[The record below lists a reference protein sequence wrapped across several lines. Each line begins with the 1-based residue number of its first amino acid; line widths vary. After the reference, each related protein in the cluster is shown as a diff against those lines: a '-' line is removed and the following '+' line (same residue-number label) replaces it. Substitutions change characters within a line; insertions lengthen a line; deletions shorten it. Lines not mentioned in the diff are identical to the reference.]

1 MNQLESHVL
10 SICSIHTQ
18 NTSEIYALLKQKA
31 PFPETS
37 YISSARS
44 ASTPKCAKP

>member
-18 NTSEIYALLKQKA
+18 NTSEITSLLKQKA
-31 PFPETS
+31 PLPEIFF
-37 YISSARS
+37 ISSARS
-44 ASTPKCAKP
+44 AATPKCAKP